1 MPQCHKK
8 SIGKHLDLIKANKT
22 SSGALRPTFPKI
34 IIRNGKQ
41 PESIKNR
48 TIPELESRRQC
59 VRSRTE
65 PNPNPTFTGFEPHI
79 TKPEQNRTLTI
90 KKPEPKQTQNLRF
103 PISNCNLPL
112 ACKNPS
118 DFRLFLLCHID
129 LPPRLL
135 VYSINFTWC
144 SNLQR
149 KESLPFKQ

>member
-1 MPQCHKK
+1 MCKK
-8 SIGKHLDLIKANKT
+8 PNW
-22 SSGALRPTFPKI
+22 
-34 IIRNGKQ
+34 
-41 PESIKNR
+41 
-48 TIPELESRRQC
+48 
-59 VRSRTE
+59 TE
-65 PNPNPTFTGFEPHI
+65 PEPTFTGFEPHI

-149 KESLPFKQ
+149 KESLPFKQWTRLLLRNSLKHLYARDRNGRNFKPKKYLYINSLSTLFCQKRRQYYDAYISRV